1 MSEFDLGYAWDGI
14 LDLRCEKST
23 ALKFWSSLGD
33 VFKPKMYINFAAN
46 YSSLVCKWL
55 FSLITS
61 VPQTPVIQ
69 SLTTLP
75 FPFTQFLTLSANCQ
89 RV

>member
-1 MSEFDLGYAWDGI
+1 MSEFDLGYTWDGI
-14 LDLRCEKST
+14 LNLRCEKSPV
-23 ALKFWSSLGD
+23 LKFWSSVGD
-33 VFKPKMYINFAAN
+33 VFKPKMYINLAAN
-46 YSSLVCKWL
+46 YSS
-55 FSLITS
+55 
-61 VPQTPVIQ
+61 QTPVIQ